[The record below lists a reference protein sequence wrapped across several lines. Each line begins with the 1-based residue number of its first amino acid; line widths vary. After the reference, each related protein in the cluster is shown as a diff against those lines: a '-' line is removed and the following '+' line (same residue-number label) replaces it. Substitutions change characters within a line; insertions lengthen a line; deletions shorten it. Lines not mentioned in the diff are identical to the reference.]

1 MHELEVR
8 MFHVCNFTFACIFLG
23 LTCLT
28 AFCMQKM
35 LKIPQTVEEVSFLKQ
50 TVSTL
55 SLLFLILV

>member
-8 MFHVCNFTFACIFLG
+8 MFVILHLRAYFLS
-23 LTCLT
+23 LT
-28 AFCMQKM
+28 AFCIQKM
-35 LKIPQTVEEVSFLKQ
+35 LKIPQFVEEVSFLKQ

>member
-1 MHELEVR
+1 MHEVR
-8 MFHVCNFTFACIFLG
+8 IFVILHLRAYNFMS
-23 LTCLT
+23 LT

-35 LKIPQTVEEVSFLKQ
+35 LKIPQTVEEVSFPKQ